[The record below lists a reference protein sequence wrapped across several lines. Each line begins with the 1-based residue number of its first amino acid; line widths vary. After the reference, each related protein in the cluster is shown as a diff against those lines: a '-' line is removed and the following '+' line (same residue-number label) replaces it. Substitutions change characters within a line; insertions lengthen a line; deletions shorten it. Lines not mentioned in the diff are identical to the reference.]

1 MCGSA
6 DDFQSGNVFA
16 VLGQR
21 IVAFGRIEHNG
32 ESGVNVGYA
41 DGAAFVDG
49 ELVPI
54 AETKVSLLDWGFLQ
68 SDATYDV
75 AHV

>member
-1 MCGSA
+1 M
-6 DDFQSGNVFA
+6 
-16 VLGQR
+16 
-21 IVAFGRIEHNG
+21 AFGRIEHNG